1 MEDDPLPISEIIST
15 LWRRKWII
23 VLTSFLL
30 LVIGVFVILNIP
42 TIYRS
47 TGLIL
52 VEQQEIPTQWVNS
65 TVASYADERINAI
78 GQRVLN
84 TDNLMRIIEKFN
96 LYPEEQKTQPLVQL
110 SARARENYSVEN
122 VESTVRDRNTGHRG
136 SATIAFRI
144 SFDDPSPE
152 TAKDVATELV
162 SLYLDENVASR
173 TKAIV
178 DTRQFLESEADRLEV
193 QLAEMEQEIST
204 FKERNAGTLPE
215 HEDINLQTFQ
225 RIESQIADI
234 DRTLSTL
241 AERRIIL
248 EAGVDSARRYLQ
260 SDQEPSPEVS
270 SPNPLRERLTL
281 LQTEFA
287 GMQTRYS
294 DAHPDLIKT
303 KREIESLETRLA
315 NGEGVTTPAVTLAS
329 VAAEN
334 EDASLIRL
342 TTDLRSTASEQ
353 ESQRIRR
360 EELTAKLDEL
370 EKKINKTPEVEREY
384 RSLIRDH
391 ENLRDKYNDIR
402 AKQNSARVSESLE
415 VEEKGERFTLIDPPR
430 LPLSPH
436 KPNRKKLGVMALG
449 AAMLGGLIAALG
461 LEKLDSRVRNISSVE
476 RASGM
481 PVLAS
486 VGYIENRDD
495 VRAKRN
501 ARLMGL
507 LLVFLIVVAI
517 WFTLN
522 HYELDL
528 FSVTPDQIE
537 MMIRNATEFVKS
549 KVVLNG

>member
-1 MEDDPLPISEIIST
+1 MEEDTLPISEIIST
-15 LWRRKWII
+15 LWRRKW
-23 VLTSFLL
+23 VVALTSIILL
-30 LVIGVFVILNIP
+30 MAGVFVILNIP

-84 TDNLMRIIEKFN
+84 TDNLMRIIQKFN
-96 LYPEEQKTQPLVQL
+96 LYPEEQKSQPLEQL
-110 SARARENYSVEN
+110 SAKARENYSVEN
-122 VESTVRDRNTGHRG
+122 VESTVRDRTTGHRG

-152 TAKDVATELV
+152 TARDVAKELV
-162 SLYLDENVASR
+162 ALYLDENVASR

-178 DTRQFLESEADRLEV
+178 DTRQFLESEADRLEI
-193 QLAEMEQEIST
+193 QLADMEQEISK
-204 FKERNAGTLPE
+204 FKERNAGALPE

-234 DRTLSTL
+234 DRSLSTL
-241 AERRIIL
+241 SERRIIL
-248 EAGVDSARRYLQ
+248 EAGVDSARRFLQ
-260 SDQEPSPEVS
+260 SDQEAGPDVS
-270 SPNPLRERLTL
+270 SPNPLRERLTQ

-287 GMQTRYS
+287 GLQTRYS
-294 DAHPDLIKT
+294 DAHPDLIKI
-303 KREIESLETRLA
+303 KREIASLETRIA
-315 NGEGVTTPAVTLAS
+315 NGEGQTTAAVTLAS
-329 VAAEN
+329 VGAES

-353 ESQRIRR
+353 ESLRIRR
-360 EELTAKLDEL
+360 EELVARFDEL
-370 EKKINKTPEVEREY
+370 EKRINKTPEVEREY

-449 AAMLGGLIAALG
+449 AAILGGLLAALG
-461 LEKLDSRVRNISSVE
+461 LEKLDGRIRSIKSVE
-476 RASGM
+476 KASGM

-495 VRAKRN
+495 FRAKKN
-501 ARLMGL
+501 ARLTGL
-507 LLVFLIVVAI
+507 LLIFIIVFLIWAI
-517 WFTLN
+517 LN
-522 HYELDL
+522 HYEIDL
-528 FSVTPDQIE
+528 FKVTPDQIE
-537 MMIRNATEFVKS
+537 TMIRSVTEFVKS
-549 KVVLNG
+549 KVVMNG